1 MIRIEQTH
9 TLTDAQ
15 KSKLIAPLDTHSR
28 VLGYV
33 WDPKPLNLLLREED
47 AIVGGL
53 LAETQL
59 GWMYVS
65 ALSVAEHLRG
75 RGYGRALMEAAEV
88 EAVARGC
95 HSVWLNTFSYQA
107 PEFYHRLGYV
117 AFGRLDDY
125 PPGETRI
132 FLQKKLS
139 PGRVHRN

>member
-9 TLTDAQ
+9 TLTDPEQ
-15 KSKLIAPLDTHSR
+15 SSVIAPLDTHSR
-28 VLGYV
+28 ALGHV
-33 WDPKPLNLLLREED
+33 WDPKPLNLILREED

-75 RGYGRALMEAAEV
+75 QGHGRALMEAAEV

-95 HSVWLNTFSYQA
+95 HSAWLNTFSYQA
-107 PEFYHRLGYV
+107 PEFYRRLGYV
-117 AFGRLDDY
+117 AFGTLDDY

-132 FLQKKLS
+132 FLQKKLFAGARS
-139 PGRVHRN
+139 